1 MPRTGINP
9 SRGRKTDYTP
19 ARVTLA
25 VLTYLPDAVAYYENR
40 FDVTR
45 LCLES
50 LIANTPEPYDLLV
63 FDNGSNRQL
72 VDYLR
77 GLHASGDIDYL
88 VLSGQNIGKIGALQM
103 IARFAP
109 GEIIAYNDDDIFFLP
124 DWLDTHLKII
134 DTYPKA
140 GLVTGFYIRPH
151 MRYGNDSALKFAEQP
166 EVKAERGLLIP
177 KEWEQ
182 HYIENMGRTWEKYN
196 EEIAGLQD
204 VALTYKGVEALI
216 SAGHHQF
223 VAPRKV
229 LQEALPPGWTGNLM
243 GQMRDLDTSVDHL
256 GYLRLTTR
264 QPVTRLIGNV
274 VGPEMAAE
282 AAAYGI
288 SVNGRTIKLAS
299 SALSRFYRNPIIQ
312 KIAKT
317 IYNQVYK
324 IVNV

>member
-25 VLTYLPDAVAYYENR
+25 VLTYLPDTVAYYENR

-50 LIANTPEPYDLLV
+50 LITNTPEPYDLLV
-63 FDNGSNRQL
+63 FDNGSNQQM
-72 VDYLR
+72 VEYLR
-77 GLHASGDIDYL
+77 SLRESGNMDYL

-103 IARFAP
+103 IARLAP
-109 GEIIAYNDDDIFFLP
+109 GEIIAYTDDDVFFLP
-124 DWLDTHLKII
+124 GWLETHLKII
-134 DTYPKA
+134 DTYP
-140 GLVTGFYIRPH
+140 GVGMVTGFYIRPH
-151 MRYGNDSALKFAEQP
+151 MSYGNESALKFADQAG
-166 EVKAERGLLIP
+166 VTVERGQLIP

-182 HYIENMGRTWEKYN
+182 QYIDNMGRTWEKYN
-196 EEIAGLQD
+196 EEITGLQD
-204 VALTYKGVEALI
+204 MVLTFKGVETLV

-223 VAPRKV
+223 MAPRKV
-229 LQEALPPGWTGNLM
+229 LMDALPQGWTGNLM
-243 GQMRDLDTSVDHL
+243 GQMRDMDSTVDRL

-274 VGPEMAAE
+274 VSPEMAAE
-282 AAAYGI
+282 AAEFGI
-288 SVNGRTIKLAS
+288 SATGNVVKPTS
-299 SALSRFYRNPIIQ
+299 SRLSRLYRNPIVQ
-312 KIAKT
+312 RIAKS

>member
-25 VLTYLPDAVAYYENR
+25 VLTYLPDTVAYYENR

-45 LCLES
+45 LCVES
-50 LIANTPEPYDLLV
+50 LIANTPEPYDMLV
-63 FDNGSNRQL
+63 FDNGSSQPM

-77 GLHASGDIDYL
+77 SLRDAGDIDYL
-88 VLSGQNIGKIGALQM
+88 VLTAQNIGKIGALQM

-109 GEIIAYNDDDIFFLP
+109 GEIIAYTDDDVFFLP
-124 DWLDTHLKII
+124 GWLETHLKII
-134 DTYPKA
+134 DTYP
-140 GLVTGFYIRPH
+140 GVGMVTGFYIRPH
-151 MRYGNDSALKFAEQP
+151 MSYGNESALKFAEQADVTV
-166 EVKAERGLLIP
+166 EQGQLIP

-182 HYIENMGRTWEKYN
+182 QYIDNMGRTWEKYN
-196 EEIAGLQD
+196 EETAGLQD
-204 VALTYKGVEALI
+204 MALTFKGVETLV

-229 LQEALPPGWTGNLM
+229 LMEALPQGWTGNLM
-243 GQMRDLDTSVDHL
+243 GQMRDLDSTVDRL

-274 VGPEMAAE
+274 VSPEMAAE
-282 AAAYGI
+282 AAQYGI
-288 SVNGRTIKLAS
+288 SATGNVIKNTPTRLAK
-299 SALSRFYRNPIIQ
+299 LYRNPIVQ
-312 KIAKT
+312 RIAKS

>member
-9 SRGRKTDYTP
+9 SRGRKTEYVP

-25 VLTYLPDAVAYYENR
+25 VLTYLPDTVAYYENR

-50 LIANTPEPYDLLV
+50 LIAHTPEPYDLLV
-63 FDNGSNRQL
+63 FDNGSSRQL

-77 GLHASGDIDYL
+77 GLRDAGDIDYL
-88 VLSGQNIGKIGALQM
+88 LLAGRNIGKIGALQM
-103 IARFAP
+103 MAQLAP
-109 GEIIAYNDDDIFFLP
+109 GEIIAYTDDDVFFLP
-124 DWLDTHLKII
+124 GWLETHLKII
-134 DTYPKA
+134 DTYP
-140 GLVTGFYIRPH
+140 GVGMVTGFYIRPH
-151 MRYGNDSALKFAEQP
+151 MSYGNDSALKFAERPDVITQ
-166 EVKAERGLLIP
+166 RGLLIP
-177 KEWEQ
+177 GEWEQ
-182 HYIENMGRTWEKYN
+182 QYIDNMGRTREKYN

-204 VALTYKGVEALI
+204 VSLTYEGVETLV

-223 VAPRKV
+223 VAPRRV
-229 LQEALPPGWTGNLM
+229 LIEALPKGWTGNLM
-243 GQMRDLDTSVDHL
+243 GQMRDLDSTADRL

-274 VGPEMAAE
+274 VSPEMAAE
-282 AAAYGI
+282 AAHYGI
-288 SVNGRTIKLAS
+288 SVNGRTIKPAS
-299 SALSRFYRNPIIQ
+299 SALSRLYRNPLVQ
-312 KIAKT
+312 RIAKS

>member
-9 SRGRKTDYTP
+9 SRGRTTDYKP

-25 VLTYLPDAVAYYENR
+25 VLTYLPDTVAYYENR

-50 LIANTPEPYDLLV
+50 LIVNTPEPYDLLV
-63 FDNGSNRQL
+63 FDNGSSPQMTDYLRSL
-72 VDYLR
+72 RDAGDVDYL
-77 GLHASGDIDYL
+77 L
-88 VLSGQNIGKIGALQM
+88 LSGRNIGKIGALQM
-103 IARFAP
+103 IVRTSP
-109 GEIIAYNDDDIFFLP
+109 GEILAYADDDVFFLP
-124 DWLDTHLKII
+124 GWLEAHLKII
-134 DTYPKA
+134 DTYPRV
-140 GLVTGFYIRPH
+140 GMVTGFYIRPH

-166 EVKAERGLLIP
+166 EVRVERGSLIP

-182 HYIENMGRTWEKYN
+182 QYVDNMGRTWERYN
-196 EEIAGLQD
+196 EEIVDLQD
-204 VALTYKGVEALI
+204 MALTYKGVETLV

-223 VAPRKV
+223 VTPRSV
-229 LQEALPPGWTGNLM
+229 LMEALPPGWSGNLM
-243 GQMRDLDTSVDHL
+243 GQMRDLDSTVDQL

-274 VGPEMAAE
+274 VGLEMAAE
-282 AAAYGI
+282 AGRYGI
-288 SVNGRTIKLAS
+288 SATGKTIKPPSA
-299 SALSRFYRNPIIQ
+299 ALSRLYRHPIIQ
-312 KIAKT
+312 RLAKS

>member
-9 SRGRKTDYTP
+9 SRGRKTDYRP

-25 VLTYLPDAVAYYENR
+25 VLTYLPDTVAYYENR

-45 LCLES
+45 LCLEG

-63 FDNGSNRQL
+63 FDNGSSPQL

-77 GLHASGDIDYL
+77 GLRDSGEIDYL
-88 VLSGQNIGKIGALQM
+88 ILAGRNIGKIGALQM

-109 GEIIAYNDDDIFFLP
+109 GEVIAYTDDDIFFLP
-124 DWLDTHLKII
+124 GWLETHLKII
-134 DTYPKA
+134 DTYP
-140 GLVTGFYIRPH
+140 GVGMVTGFYIRPH
-151 MRYGNDSALKFAEQP
+151 MSYGNDSGLRFAGQP
-166 EVKAERGLLIP
+166 DVKVERGLLIP

-182 HYIENMGRTWEKYN
+182 QYIDNMGRTWEKYN

-204 VALTYKGVEALI
+204 IALSYKGVETLV

-229 LQEALPPGWTGNLM
+229 LMEALPQEWTGNLM
-243 GQMRDLDTSVDHL
+243 GQMRDLDSAVDRL

-274 VGPEMAAE
+274 VSPEMAAE
-282 AAAYGI
+282 AAQYGI
-288 SVNGRTIKLAS
+288 SAAGRTIKPAS
-299 SALSRFYRNPIIQ
+299 SRMARLYRNPFVQ
-312 KIAKT
+312 RIAKV

>member
-9 SRGRKTDYTP
+9 SRGRTTDYIP

-25 VLTYLPDAVAYYENR
+25 VLTYLPTTVAYYENR

-63 FDNGSNRQL
+63 FDNGSSQPM

-77 GLHASGDIDYL
+77 SLRDALKIRYLLLAS
-88 VLSGQNIGKIGALQM
+88 QNIGKIGALQM
-103 IARFAP
+103 IARAAP
-109 GEIIAYNDDDIFFLP
+109 GEVVAYTDDDVFFLP
-124 DWLDTHLKII
+124 GWLDTHLKII
-134 DTYPKA
+134 DTYPQV
-140 GLVTGFYIRPH
+140 GMVTGFYIRPH
-151 MRYGNDSALKFAEQP
+151 MSYGNDSALKFALQP
-166 EVKAERGLLIP
+166 DVKTERGLLIP
-177 KEWEQ
+177 KEWEEQ
-182 HYIENMGRTWEKYN
+182 YINNMGRTWDRYN
-196 EEIAGLQD
+196 EEIEGLQD
-204 VALTYKGVEALI
+204 VALTYQGIEVLV

-223 VAPRKV
+223 VAPKSI
-229 LQEALPPGWTGNLM
+229 LLEALPTGWTGNLM
-243 GQMRDLDTSVDHL
+243 GQMRDIDTTVDRM

-274 VGPEMAAE
+274 ISLEMAAE
-282 AAAYGI
+282 AAEYGI
-288 SVNGRTIKLAS
+288 SVTGNVVKPTSSRLAR
-299 SALSRFYRNPIIQ
+299 LYRHPIVQ
-312 KIAKT
+312 RIAKS

>member
-9 SRGRKTDYTP
+9 SRGRKTDYAP

-25 VLTYLPDAVAYYENR
+25 VLTYLPDTVAYYENR

-45 LCLES
+45 LCLDS

-63 FDNGSNRQL
+63 FDNGSSKQL

-77 GLHASGDIDYL
+77 SLRDSGEIDYL
-88 VLSGQNIGKIGALQM
+88 LLSGRNIGKIGALQM

-109 GEIIAYNDDDIFFLP
+109 GEIVGYTDDDVFFLP
-124 DWLDTHLKII
+124 GWLENHLKII
-134 DTYPKA
+134 DTYP
-140 GLVTGFYIRPH
+140 GVGMVTGFYIRSQT
-151 MRYGNDSALKFAEQP
+151 RYGNETALRFAGQP
-166 EVKAERGLLIP
+166 DVAVERGLLIP
-177 KEWEQ
+177 QDWEQ
-182 HYIENMGRTWEKYN
+182 HYCDNMGRTPEKYS

-204 VALTYKGVEALI
+204 VALNYKGVETLV

-223 VAPRKV
+223 VTPRKV
-229 LQEALPPGWTGNLM
+229 LMEALPQGWTGNLM
-243 GQMRDLDTSVDHL
+243 GQMRELDSTVDRL

-274 VGPEMAAE
+274 VSPEMAAE
-282 AAAYGI
+282 AAQYGI
-288 SVNGRTIKLAS
+288 SVTGKTIKSTPTRLAN
-299 SALSRFYRNPIIQ
+299 FYRNPIVQ
-312 KIAKT
+312 RIAKS

>member
-25 VLTYLPDAVAYYENR
+25 VLTYLPDTVAYYENR

-45 LCLES
+45 LCLDS

-63 FDNGSNRQL
+63 FDNGSSPQMI
-72 VDYLR
+72 DHLR
-77 GLHASGDIDYL
+77 SLRDSGDIDYL
-88 VLSGQNIGKIGALQM
+88 LLSARNIGKIGALQM
-103 IARFAP
+103 ITRFAP
-109 GEIIAYNDDDIFFLP
+109 GEIIAYTDDDIFFLP
-124 DWLDTHLKII
+124 GWLETHLKVI
-134 DTYPKA
+134 DTYPEV
-140 GLVTGFYIRPH
+140 GMVTGFYIRPH
-151 MRYGNDSALKFAEQP
+151 MSYGNDSARRFAERTD
-166 EVKAERGLLIP
+166 VTVERGLLIP
-177 KEWEQ
+177 REWEQ
-182 HYIENMGRTWEKYN
+182 QYIDNMGRTWDKYN
-196 EEIAGLQD
+196 EETAGLQD
-204 VALTYKGVEALI
+204 MALTYKGVETLI

-229 LQEALPPGWTGNLM
+229 LMEALPQGWTGNLM
-243 GQMRDLDTSVDHL
+243 GQMRDLDTAVDQM

-274 VGPEMAAE
+274 VSPEMAAE
-282 AAAYGI
+282 AAQYGI
-288 SVNGRTIKLAS
+288 SVTGKTIKSTPTWLAK
-299 SALSRFYRNPIIQ
+299 FYRNPIIQ
-312 KIAKT
+312 RIAKS

>member
-9 SRGRKTDYTP
+9 SRGRKTDYRP
-19 ARVTLA
+19 ARITLA
-25 VLTYLPDAVAYYENR
+25 VLTYLPDTVAYYENR

-50 LIANTPEPYDLLV
+50 LITHTPEPYDLLV
-63 FDNGSNRQL
+63 FDNGSSQQL
-72 VDYLR
+72 
-77 GLHASGDIDYL
+77 IDYL
-88 VLSGQNIGKIGALQM
+88 CSLRDSGEIDYLLLSGRNIGKIGALQM
-103 IARFAP
+103 ISRLAP
-109 GEIIAYNDDDIFFLP
+109 GEIIAYTDDDVFFLP
-124 DWLDTHLKII
+124 GWLETHLKII
-134 DTYPKA
+134 DTYQ
-140 GLVTGFYIRPH
+140 GVGMVTGFYIRPH
-151 MRYGNDSALKFAEQP
+151 MNYGNESAFKFAERAD
-166 EVKAERGLLIP
+166 VTVERGQLIP

-182 HYIENMGRTWEKYN
+182 QYIDNMGRTWEKYN

-204 VALTYKGVEALI
+204 VALTYKGVETLI

-229 LQEALPPGWTGNLM
+229 LMEALPQAWTGNLM
-243 GQMRDLDTSVDHL
+243 GQMRDLDSTADRL

-274 VGPEMAAE
+274 VSPKMAAE
-282 AAAYGI
+282 AARYGI
-288 SVNGRTIKLAS
+288 SVKGRTIKAPS
-299 SALSRFYRNPIIQ
+299 YALSRLYRNPLVQ
-312 KIAKT
+312 RIAKS

>member
-1 MPRTGINP
+1 MNP
-9 SRGRKTDYTP
+9 SRGRKTSYTP
-19 ARVTLA
+19 ARVTLV
-25 VLTYLPDAVAYYENR
+25 VLTYLPDTVAYYENR

-45 LCLES
+45 LCLDS

-63 FDNGSNRQL
+63 FDNGSSAQM
-72 VDYLR
+72 VDHLR
-77 GLHASGDIDYL
+77 RLRDSGDIEYL
-88 VLSGQNIGKIGALQM
+88 LLSAQNIGKIGALQM

-109 GEIIAYNDDDIFFLP
+109 GEIIAYTDDDIFFLP
-124 DWLDTHLKII
+124 GWLETHLKVI
-134 DTYPKA
+134 DTYP
-140 GLVTGFYIRPH
+140 GVGMVTGFYIRPH
-151 MRYGNDSALKFAEQP
+151 MSYGNESALRFSEQP
-166 EVKAERGLLIP
+166 GVGVERGLLVS

-182 HYIENMGRTWEKYN
+182 QYIDNMGRSWEKYS

-204 VALTYKGVEALI
+204 VALIYKGVETLV

-229 LQEALPPGWTGNLM
+229 LMEALPQGWTGNLM
-243 GQMRDLDTSVDHL
+243 GQMRDLDSTVDRL

-274 VGPEMAAE
+274 VGPEMVAE
-282 AAAYGI
+282 AAKYGI
-288 SVNGRTIKLAS
+288 SATGKTIKSTPTRLAK
-299 SALSRFYRNPIIQ
+299 FYRNPVIQ
-312 KIAKT
+312 RIAKS

>member
-9 SRGRKTDYTP
+9 SRGRQTDYKP
-19 ARVTLA
+19 ARITLA
-25 VLTYLPDAVAYYENR
+25 VLTYLPDTVAYYENR

-45 LCLES
+45 LCIES

-63 FDNGSNRQL
+63 FDNGSSRQM

-77 GLHASGDIDYL
+77 TLRDSGVVDYL
-88 VLSGQNIGKIGALQM
+88 VLSSRNVGKIGALQM

-109 GEIIAYNDDDIFFLP
+109 GEIIAYTDDDVFFLP
-124 DWLDTHLKII
+124 GWLETHLKII
-134 DTYPKA
+134 DTYP
-140 GLVTGFYIRPH
+140 GVGMVTGFYIRSH
-151 MRYGNDSALKFAEQP
+151 MSYGNESAFKFAEQP
-166 EVKAERGLLIP
+166 DVKVERGLLIP

-182 HYIENMGRTWEKYN
+182 QYIENMGRTWEKYN
-196 EEIAGLQD
+196 EEIVSLQD
-204 VALTYKGVEALI
+204 VALTYKDVDTLV

-229 LQEALPPGWTGNLM
+229 LTEALPQGWTGNLM
-243 GQMRDLDTSVDHL
+243 GQMRDLDSTVDRL

-274 VGPEMAAE
+274 IGPEMAAE
-282 AAAYGI
+282 AGRYSI
-288 SVNGRTIKLAS
+288 SVTGKTIKPTS
-299 SALSRFYRNPIIQ
+299 SALSRLYRNPIIQ
-312 KIAKT
+312 RLAKS

>member
-1 MPRTGINP
+1 MNP
-9 SRGRKTDYTP
+9 SRGRKTDYKP

-25 VLTYLPDAVAYYENR
+25 VLTYLPDTVAYYENR

-63 FDNGSNRQL
+63 FDNGSSQQM

-77 GLHASGDIDYL
+77 SLRDSGDIDYL
-88 VLSGQNIGKIGALQM
+88 VLSGRNIGKIGALQM
-103 IARFAP
+103 ITRFAP
-109 GEIIAYNDDDIFFLP
+109 GEIIAYTDDDVFFLP
-124 DWLDTHLKII
+124 GWLDTHLNII
-134 DTYPKA
+134 DTYPSV
-140 GLVTGFYIRPH
+140 GMVTGFYIRPH
-151 MRYGNDSALKFAEQP
+151 MSYGNESALKFAEQAD
-166 EVKAERGLLIP
+166 VKIERGLLIP
-177 KEWEQ
+177 KEGEQ
-182 HYIENMGRTWEKYN
+182 QYLANMGRTWEKYN

-204 VALTYKGVEALI
+204 VALTYKGVDTLV

-229 LQEALPPGWTGNLM
+229 LMEALPQEWTGNLM
-243 GQMRDLDTSVDHL
+243 GQMRDLDTTADRL

-274 VGPEMAAE
+274 VSPEMAAE
-282 AAAYGI
+282 AAQYGI
-288 SVNGRTIKLAS
+288 SVTGRMIKPAS
-299 SALSRFYRNPIIQ
+299 SRVTRLFRIPLVQR
-312 KIAKT
+312 IAKS